1 MRFIIIF
8 SLIIKVRLYFLKEET
23 TMNLLKIYENE
34 LSTDE
39 ILKKNEELKKVGEFS
54 TFFKNKYFRICLD
67 YQFYYGNDYVKD
79 FMKLIKANTEFNK
92 TIENITVDDIVNDEN
107 DSEISIKTKDTEI
120 KVDLKNKKVYGY
132 KKKDFCYSDDFVLKP
147 ITKTNSNTDAGN
159 AKKSDDSNS
168 KKEEVSKP
176 ITIIK
181 KLDNIGKFIDLK
193 DPFSKSI
200 ISNFW
205 SSENVRMFKIKI
217 NDIMSKI
224 PEIYKEEFKLSKF
237 YTGDKIK
244 VNINDFTLIGKTG
257 KKMHCMLDTKSNK
270 YSCSID

>member
-1 MRFIIIF
+1 
-8 SLIIKVRLYFLKEET
+8 
-23 TMNLLKIYENE
+23 MNLLKIYENE

-39 ILKKNEELKKVGEFS
+39 ILKKNEELKEVGKFS

-79 FMKLIKANTEFNK
+79 FMKLIKANTDFNK
-92 TIENITVDDIVNDEN
+92 SIENITVDDIVNDEN
-107 DSEISIKTKDTEI
+107 DNEISIKTKDTEI

-168 KKEEVSKP
+168 KKEEGSKP

-257 KKMHCMLDTKSNK
+257 KKMHCMLDAKSNK
-270 YSCSID
+270 YSCSIDWNI